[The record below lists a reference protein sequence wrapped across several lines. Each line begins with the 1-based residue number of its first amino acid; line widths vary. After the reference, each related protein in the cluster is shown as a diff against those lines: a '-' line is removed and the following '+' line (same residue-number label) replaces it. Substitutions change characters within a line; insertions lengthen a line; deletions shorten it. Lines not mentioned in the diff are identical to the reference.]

1 MRDALLDYYERELT
15 YLRRTGADFGRRY
28 PRVAQR
34 LLLEPTKC
42 DDPHVER
49 LLEGFAFLAA
59 RVHLKLDDD
68 FPEIA
73 EALLD
78 AAYPQYVRPIP
89 SMAVAQLHLD
99 PERGALAAGQRVPR
113 GAQLYSREVA
123 GAPCKFRTC
132 YDTALWPVTVASARW
147 TGPYDL
153 PSAVHPGDAV
163 AAIRLELRCLPG
175 VTFAALEAETLR
187 FHLSAEPNLAGALYE
202 LLCNSCRQVVV
213 RDLEPGSRVGPVVL
227 PGTAITPV
235 GFGEDEGMLPLPRR
249 AFVGYRLLQE
259 YFAFPEK
266 FWFLDL
272 AGFARV
278 RAAGMGGAVEVVFLV
293 SPFERAERRR
303 ALESG
308 VTAETF
314 RLGCTPV
321 VNLFPQTSE
330 PSSITQ
336 RAFEYRVVPDA
347 HRPTTGVYSVEE
359 VTAVSAGAPEPV
371 RIAPLHAFRARG
383 EDGGEDRVFWYAR
396 RRPVGWRPDE
406 ATDVCLHFVDRSA
419 RLARPDV
426 HAVTA
431 RLLCHNGDL
440 PVRMELAADG
450 ADLSLPGGGPVMKVS
465 LLGKPTAL
473 VQAPSG
479 GAQLWR
485 LVQQLS
491 LNYASLADG
500 GADTLRALLALHNFA
515 DSLSGE
521 KHVQGVES
529 VSGTPAHARI
539 DGAAGPAFARG
550 HRVEV
555 VFDEE
560 RFAGGGVYLL
570 ASVLERFL
578 GLYVSMNSFCAL
590 TARTRQRKEP
600 LRQWPP
606 RSGWKALL

>member
-1 MRDALLDYYERELT
+1 
-15 YLRRTGADFGRRY
+15 
-28 PRVAQR
+28 
-34 LLLEPTKC
+34 
-42 DDPHVER
+42 
-49 LLEGFAFLAA
+49 
-59 RVHLKLDDD
+59 
-68 FPEIA
+68 
-73 EALLD
+73 
-78 AAYPQYVRPIP
+78 
-89 SMAVAQLHLD
+89 
-99 PERGALAAGQRVPR
+99 
-113 GAQLYSREVA
+113 
-123 GAPCKFRTC
+123 
-132 YDTALWPVTVASARW
+132 
-147 TGPYDL
+147 
-153 PSAVHPGDAV
+153 
-163 AAIRLELRCLPG
+163 
-175 VTFAALEAETLR
+175 
-187 FHLSAEPNLAGALYE
+187 
-202 LLCNSCRQVVV
+202 
-213 RDLEPGSRVGPVVL
+213 
-227 PGTAITPV
+227 
-235 GFGEDEGMLPLPRR
+235 
-249 AFVGYRLLQE
+249 VGYRLLQE
-259 YFAFPEK
+259 YFCFPEK

-272 AGFARV
+272 AGFGRV
-278 RAAGMGGAVEVVFLV
+278 RAAGMGAAVEVVFLI
-293 SPFERAERRR
+293 SPFERGERRA

-321 VNLFPQTSE
+321 VNVFPQTSE

-336 RAFEYRVVPDA
+336 RVFEYRVVPDA

-383 EDGGEDRVFWYAR
+383 GDGGEDAVLWYAR
-396 RRPVGWRPDE
+396 RRPAGWRADE
-406 ATDVCLHFVDRSA
+406 ATEVCLHFVDRSA
-419 RLARPDV
+419 RLAQPDV
-426 HAVTA
+426 HAVSA

-440 PVRMELAADG
+440 PGRMELAADG

-485 LVQQLS
+485 LVSQLS

-521 KHVQGVES
+521 RHVQGIES
-529 VSGTPAHARI
+529 VSGTPVHARI

-555 VFDEE
+555 LFDEE
-560 RFAGGGVYLL
+560 QFAGGGVYLL

-600 LRQWPP
+600 LRRWPP